1 MNLVLPRAEFTP
13 ARSPAIALTGGHSGA
28 EVLLYTDDS
37 DTWVRK
43 RAGASAGNARLL
55 RQALKQRLFAAQG
68 LPFPHVRELGFDAAH
83 RAWFEMDYVPART
96 LGDFVRSQAAFD
108 RGIVIRAVDELL
120 AKFRLTATEPLPAEL
135 FLAKIAE
142 IGRFSDDAS
151 LHRAAARL
159 AAMDWSGIPASAS
172 HGDLTFENILVC
184 QDGEVVFID
193 CDEPFASSWC
203 LDLGKLFQDAAG
215 HWCIR
220 TAPSIGAAEKLAHWA
235 RDFAALAPEC
245 STRLTQFAALH
256 LLRTVPYAKSA
267 DTAAFATRA
276 ALRLLEAE

>member
-1 MNLVLPRAEFTP
+1 MNLALPRAEFAPT
-13 ARSPAIALTGGHSGA
+13 RSPAIALTGGHSGA

-43 RAGASAGNARLL
+43 SAAASAGNARLL

-68 LPFPHVRELGFDAAH
+68 LPFPHVRELGFDAAR

-96 LGDFVRSQAAFD
+96 LGDLVRSQVAFD

-120 AKFRLTATEPLPAEL
+120 AKFRLTATKPLPAEL

-142 IGRFSDDAS
+142 IGRFSHDAS

-159 AAMDWSGIPASAS
+159 SAMDWSGIPASAS
-172 HGDLTFENILVC
+172 HGDLTFENILVAP
-184 QDGEVVFID
+184 DGSVVFID
-193 CDEPFASSWC
+193 CDEPFASSWH

-235 RDFAALAPEC
+235 RDFGALAPEC
-245 STRLTQFAALH
+245 NARLAQFAALH
-256 LLRTVPYAKSA
+256 LLRTVPYARSD
-267 DTAAFATRA
+267 DTASFAVRA
-276 ALRLLEAE
+276 ALRLLELD